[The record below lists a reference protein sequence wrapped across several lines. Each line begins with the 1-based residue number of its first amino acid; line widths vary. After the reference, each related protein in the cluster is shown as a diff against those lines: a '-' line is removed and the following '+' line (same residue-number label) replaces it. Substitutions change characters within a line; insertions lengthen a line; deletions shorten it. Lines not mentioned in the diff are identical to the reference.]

1 MKKGIFAKD
10 VKPGMMSL
18 MTTTTSG
25 AMKGYFVVSVIIDMN
40 IVTLSYIIVD
50 DFSCLHMS
58 PRFMITT
65 YFAGEQ
71 FFGYENEVVL

>member
-1 MKKGIFAKD
+1 VKKGILAKD

-18 MTTTTSG
+18 MSSTSG

-40 IVTLSYIIVD
+40 IVTLSYVIVD
-50 DFSCLHMS
+50 DFSSLHIS
-58 PRFMITT
+58 PRFMTTT
-65 YFAGEQ
+65 YFASEQ

>member
-1 MKKGIFAKD
+1 MKKGILAKD
-10 VKPGMMSL
+10 IKPGMMSL
-18 MTTTTSG
+18 MTTTSG

-40 IVTLSYIIVD
+40 IVTLSYIIID
-50 DFSCLHMS
+50 DFSGLHMS
-58 PRFMITT
+58 PRFMTTT